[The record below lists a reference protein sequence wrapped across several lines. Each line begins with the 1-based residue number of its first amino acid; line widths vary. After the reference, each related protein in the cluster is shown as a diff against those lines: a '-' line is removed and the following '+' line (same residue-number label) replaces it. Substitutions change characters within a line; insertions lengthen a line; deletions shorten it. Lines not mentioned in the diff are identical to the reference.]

1 MKKYTETIPASNDE
15 EIAVDINEQLQKI
28 IEDNDSVWVIAVR
41 SFELG
46 QKHQ

>member
-1 MKKYTETIPASNDE
+1 MKNYTEIIPIDNGE
-15 EIAVDINEQLQKI
+15 EIAVNIDEQLQKI
-28 IEDNDSVWVIAVR
+28 IKDNDSVWIIAVK